1 MARTFV
7 LVSKEE
13 HLQRRRELR
22 RAKAK
27 ESGRLQFT
35 CKWCEEQKERPKG
48 RGQRDRIFCLE
59 CESEIETKI
68 GKRLSEVIQNHRYK
82 VKGAHFDLT
91 QEYLYSI
98 FPRDLK
104 CPVLKVPMRINTRTA
119 PSLDRKDPNKGYVQ
133 GNVEFMSLRAN
144 QMKTDASID
153 ELKLLVSYLES
164 TQNG

>member
-1 MARTFV
+1 MPRNFTSV
-7 LVSKEE
+7 TRDEYLEE
-13 HLQRRRELR
+13 RREKARQKRLLEGALR
-22 RAKAK
+22 F
-27 ESGRLQFT
+27 E
-35 CKWCEEQKERPKG
+35 CIWCRQSKILPPGK
-48 RGQRDRIFCLE
+48 GQRDRKFCSE

-82 VKGAHFDLT
+82 VKGVDFDLT

-144 QMKTDASID
+144 QMKTDANLE
-153 ELKLLVSYLES
+153 ELRLLVSYLES
-164 TQNG
+164 KQNG

>member
-59 CESEIETKI
+59 CEENIVEQLGDK
-68 GKRLSEVIQNHRYK
+68 LSVVCSASFYK
-82 VKGAHFDLT
+82 WRAAEKGLGFVTEHTAWYVYT
-91 QEYLYSI
+91 QETE
-98 FPRDLK
+98 R
-104 CPVLKVPMRINTRTA
+104 R
-119 PSLDRKDPNKGYVQ
+119 
-133 GNVEFMSLRAN
+133 
-144 QMKTDASID
+144 
-153 ELKLLVSYLES
+153 
-164 TQNG
+164 